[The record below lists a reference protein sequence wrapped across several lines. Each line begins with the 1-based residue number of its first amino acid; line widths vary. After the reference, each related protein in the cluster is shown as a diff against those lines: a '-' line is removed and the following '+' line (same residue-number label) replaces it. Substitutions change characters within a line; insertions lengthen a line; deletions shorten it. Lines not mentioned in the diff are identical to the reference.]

1 MTSITSPTL
10 ITGTKALSSLAHLV
24 LRYTGGDTRLGRRV
38 RLSAAVAL
46 LAVAFHTIASGRQ
59 RRNAIQKDPRK
70 VGKAV
75 GGSAKSQGRDD
86 LDEYDV
92 VIVGGGI

>member
-1 MTSITSPTL
+1 MTSITSPAL
-10 ITGTKALSSLAHLV
+10 VPGTKALSSLTHLV
-24 LRYTGGDTRLGRRV
+24 LRYTGGDSKLGRRV

-46 LAVAFHTIASGRQ
+46 LAIAFHTIASGRQ
-59 RRNAIQKDPRK
+59 KRNAIQKDPRK

-75 GGSAKSQGRDD
+75 DGSVKSQGRDD